1 MVWWRGLLATVIAAE
16 NGQFAHIERPALPFR
31 LLDGIVH
38 ELLKVAIVLLCL
50 KLNFCIKFGDERIV
64 CTETFAKRA
73 EHRIFF
79 AKQSINLGDR
89 QQIYSGRVVL
99 PVYFVLR
106 QRSI

>member
-38 ELLKVAIVLLCL
+38 EL
-50 KLNFCIKFGDERIV
+50 
-64 CTETFAKRA
+64 
-73 EHRIFF
+73 
-79 AKQSINLGDR
+79 
-89 QQIYSGRVVL
+89 
-99 PVYFVLR
+99 R